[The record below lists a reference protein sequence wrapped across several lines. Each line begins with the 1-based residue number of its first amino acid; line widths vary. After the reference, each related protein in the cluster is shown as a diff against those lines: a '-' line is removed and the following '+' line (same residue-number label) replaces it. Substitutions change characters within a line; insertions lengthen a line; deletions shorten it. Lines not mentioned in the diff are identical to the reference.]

1 MKKSITIKLFLLTA
15 ILLSVFLLF
24 TMIFQLAF
32 FEKFYVNA
40 RMKHIGE
47 NILEFISN
55 YNASKNDNEAASN
68 LVDRF
73 ELTNDA
79 ALILFDKE
87 MNPVHIAEN
96 ENSVNLIDKRK
107 LIDELKNNIKYET
120 NNLSDETSLVLV
132 LSPSEDG
139 SGGDDITYY
148 INIFS
153 VNDNEI
159 AFVCFTHKE
168 MTEAE
173 DAIYALYNYFIA
185 ASAAVILILS
195 VIYARLIVRP
205 LVKLNQSATRISK
218 MDFSKR
224 IEIKGDDEI
233 GRLGTT
239 LNFLSQNLNV
249 ALCGLKE
256 ANAKLQNDV
265 GKEKQ
270 LAKMRKDFVATVSHE
285 LKTPLALIK
294 GYAQAFRD
302 HIVREDSKDYYSG
315 VILDETEKMSD
326 LITRMLVLTEL
337 ESECTKINED
347 KLCIS
352 TLTDSMVTKFS
363 PLAADRNIEISNRLS
378 GTQLICADRI
388 KIEQVIENLLTNA
401 IKHTPKGGTIS
412 IWAENDADDMTFHIE
427 NTGSHIP
434 GEEIDSIWDMFYRGK
449 QNGRKDGSGIG
460 LAIVKKVFEL
470 HNIKYGV
477 RNTETGV
484 CFFFTLE
491 RFNNTFNQA
500 ADGFGGNG
508 VLTSGVDKKSTV

>member
-1 MKKSITIKLFLLTA
+1 MKKSITIKLFVLTA

-24 TMIFQLAF
+24 MMIFQLVF
-32 FEKFYVNA
+32 FEKFFMEA
-40 RMKHIGE
+40 RKKHISG
-47 NILEFISN
+47 NMSKFISN
-55 YNASKNDNEAASN
+55 YNAFKDNKEAVSD

-73 ELTNDA
+73 ELKNDA

-87 MNPVHIAEN
+87 MNPVHISN
-96 ENSVNLIDKRK
+96 KENSINLINKSK
-107 LIDELKNNIKYET
+107 LIDELHNNIVFENYSLSGET
-120 NNLSDETSLVLV
+120 TLVLAF
-132 LSPSEDG
+132 SPSDDG
-139 SGGDDITYY
+139 AGGDNITYY

-159 AFVCFTHKE
+159 AFVCYTHKE
-168 MTEAE
+168 MSEAE
-173 DAIYALYNYFIA
+173 DAIYVLYKYFIA

-195 VIYARLIVRP
+195 VLYARLIARP
-205 LVKLNQSATRISK
+205 LVKLNQSASRIAE

-233 GRLGTT
+233 GRLGAT
-239 LNFLSQNLNV
+239 LCFLSQNLNT
-249 ALCGLKE
+249 ALGDLKE
-256 ANAKLQNDV
+256 ANSKLQNDID
-265 GKEKQ
+265 KEKQ
-270 LAKMRKDFVATVSHE
+270 LNKMRKDFIATVSHE

-302 HIVREDSKDYYSG
+302 HIVREDSADYYSE
-315 VILDETEKMSD
+315 VILDETGKMSD

-337 ESECTKINED
+337 ESDYVKISED
-347 KLCIS
+347 KFCIYA
-352 TLTDSMVTKFS
+352 LTDYMVTKFT
-363 PLAADRNIEISNRLS
+363 PIAAAKNIGISNRLS

-401 IKHTPKGGTIS
+401 IKHTPEGGTIS
-412 IWAENDADDMTFHIE
+412 IWAESYAVEMIFNIE

-449 QNGRKDGSGIG
+449 QSGRKDGSGLG

-477 RNTETGV
+477 RNTESGV
-484 CFFFTLE
+484 CFFFILE
-491 RFNNTFNQA
+491 RFY
-500 ADGFGGNG
+500 
-508 VLTSGVDKKSTV
+508 STPIK